1 MLFKK
6 LIPNFKNIDEKI
18 KKLIKIGL
26 YISASLAIISS
37 LIMFIYLTWF
47 KTLTVYYIGL
57 TILKLG
63 VILATAFIIAGLGTD
78 RIKREL
84 HW

>member
-1 MLFKK
+1 MFFKK
-6 LIPNFKNIDEKI
+6 LIPNFKKVDEKI
-18 KKLIKIGL
+18 KKIIKIGL
-26 YISASLAIISS
+26 YISACLAILSS
-37 LIMFIYLTWF
+37 FIMFTYLTWF
-47 KTLTVYYIGL
+47 KTLAIYYIGL

-63 VILATAFIIAGLGTD
+63 VTLATAVIVAGLGTD